1 MAGDEEEASS
11 TREERLTALENAVTE
26 WADRRVEELEK
37 QAEFLRSVLED
48 RTDGGRAAD
57 YSTEAASAL
66 LEDEINAFLV
76 E

>member
-1 MAGDEEEASS
+1 MAGAEEETT

-26 WADRRVEELEK
+26 WADRRIEEFEK
-37 QAEFLRSVLED
+37 QAEFLRSVFAG
-48 RTDGGRAAD
+48 RTSGGRMAD
-57 YSTEAASAL
+57 YTTSAASVL